1 MTADLTNLDDVL
13 ENAWFLL
20 GRGVADR
27 RHGFHHGAVANVGV
41 NGLPRIRTV
50 ILRAADKDS
59 NSLRFHTDIR
69 SQKCKDLK
77 ANPSISMVFYDEA
90 AKTQVRVEGVATLH
104 NGDDVAKTSWLA
116 AQPMSRLTYGI
127 MPEPGLAIVTPN
139 DVSMPAPQTN
149 VDWAE
154 KNFTVVQVAVK
165 TMQWLY
171 LRQGGQRCAVFDLLS
186 GHKQWHVP
194 S

>member
-1 MTADLTNLDDVL
+1 MTADLSNLDDVL
-13 ENAWFLL
+13 DNSWFLL
-20 GRGVADR
+20 ARGVADR
-27 RHGFHHGAVANVGV
+27 RHGFHHGAVANIGL

-50 ILRAADKDS
+50 ILRAVDRAT

-69 SQKCKDLK
+69 SQKCRDLRN
-77 ANPSISMVFYDEA
+77 NPNVSFVFYDEA
-90 AKTQVRVEGVATLH
+90 SKTQLRVEGEAKLH
-104 NGDDVAKTSWLA
+104 NGDDIAKISWAA

-127 MPEPGLAIVTPN
+127 MPEPGLAIDTP
-139 DVSMPAPQTN
+139 DIVSNPAPQSN

-154 KNFTVVQVAVK
+154 KNFTVVLIEIR

-171 LRQGGQRCAVFDLLS
+171 LRQGGQRCAVFDLAS
-186 GHKQWHVP
+186 GNKQWHVP